1 MILFIISLLIFSII
15 SISIES
21 IKEYKRRARLF
32 KVVGA
37 SKLKYNQNS
46 FNNLLK

>member
-1 MILFIISLLIFSII
+1 MILFIIILITLSSL

-32 KVVGA
+32 KVIGA

>member
-1 MILFIISLLIFSII
+1 MILFIIMLITFSVT
-15 SISIES
+15 SIGIES